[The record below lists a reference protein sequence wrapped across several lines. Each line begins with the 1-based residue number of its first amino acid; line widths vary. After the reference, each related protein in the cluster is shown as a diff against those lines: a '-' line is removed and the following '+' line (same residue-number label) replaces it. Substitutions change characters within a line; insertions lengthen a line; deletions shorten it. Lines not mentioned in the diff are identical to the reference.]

1 MSAPPPAP
9 SGNQSAV
16 VLFLSDSPAVQKRL
30 QERIAK
36 DLPGFDRLV
45 KRSTHALQRADPE
58 SAVAY
63 LALLRSGIDKVLRDL
78 SDFE

>member
-1 MSAPPPAP
+1 M
-9 SGNQSAV
+9 
-16 VLFLSDSPAVQKRL
+16 SDSLAAQRRL

-45 KRSTHALQRADPE
+45 KRSTHALERSDPE

-63 LALLRSGIDKVLRDL
+63 LALLRSGIDQVLRDL

>member
-1 MSAPPPAP
+1 MPASPPTP
-9 SGNQSAV
+9 SDNQSAV
-16 VLFLSDSPAVQKRL
+16 ILFLSDSPVAQKRL

-45 KRSTHALQRADPE
+45 KRSTHALERSDPE

-63 LALLRSGIDKVLRDL
+63 LALLRSGIDQVLRDL